1 MATYSSKFAK
11 ARVKYK
17 ASCSLRVFGGKTQF
31 AVNFNKREERKK
43 TYSATMT
50 IKNDDK
56 WHNIHM
62 TYSTFVEAL
71 SSFSTCFL

>member
-43 TYSATMT
+43 NIFS
-50 IKNDDK
+50 DDDNK
-56 WHNIHM
+56 K
-62 TYSTFVEAL
+62 
-71 SSFSTCFL
+71 

>member
-43 TYSATMT
+43 NIFS
-50 IKNDDK
+50 DDDNK
-56 WHNIHM
+56 KG
-62 TYSTFVEAL
+62 
-71 SSFSTCFL
+71 